1 MLQLKSIKKDYI
13 TEYGSVHALND
24 VSINF
29 RKSEF
34 VSILGPS
41 GCGKTTLLNIIGGLD
56 RYTTGDLIINGKST
70 EEFNDRNWDSYRN
83 HSVGFVFQSY
93 NLIPHL
99 TVYENVELA
108 LTISGVKKEK
118 RKEMVINALTKVGLE
133 EKIYVKPNQLS
144 GGQMQRVAIARAIVN
159 NPEILLADEPT
170 GALDT
175 ETSKQVLEI
184 LQEISKDRL
193 VIMVTHN
200 PELAKIFSTRI
211 ISLLDGKVTSDTNP
225 YDGEEKENK
234 NEVKDKKL
242 KKTSMSFK
250 MALSLSF
257 KNLLTKIGRTLLVA
271 FAGSIGIIGIATIL
285 AISSGFK
292 SYIKNVEEDTL
303 STYPITIRENET
315 NMSSS
320 LEAFMGKGDT
330 KENRNDDK
338 VYSNNIFSKV
348 MASVISGTH
357 TNNLK
362 SFNDY
367 LIENEDKIKPYVS
380 SIERSYGVTL
390 NIFANSQDEVFQI
403 NPSQVFENA
412 FKNVGMSEMSNS
424 LTKNMGVW
432 TQMLSNEDLIKS
444 QYDLVAGNWISNYN
458 EVLLV
463 LDKNNEIPDY
473 AMYALGLK
481 PQEELEELLTKVKN
495 GEEPENIQT
504 VYEYTDLLNKDFK
517 IVYQANLYKKNAD
530 KSGYTSIRD
539 NNTEMLKQIN
549 NGLSIKI
556 VGIIRPSE
564 NAVAQSINGTICYTS
579 DLVNHIIFESMETEI
594 VKEQLANPDTDV
606 FTGLPFM
613 NENLTMDDLYNLI
626 NMIPNETTKEQM
638 LQAINQA
645 KEKGYSD
652 EIILSMLKKN
662 LNTFLQQ
669 AGITIDTYDSNLKKL
684 GVRYLDT
691 PSSISLYP
699 VDFSSKDEIVKFI
712 NEYNEMVRNNGHEEL
727 VIEYT
732 DYIGILM
739 SSISDVI
746 DAVSYVLFAFVAISL
761 IVSSIMIGIITY
773 ISVLER
779 IKEIGVLRS
788 VGASKLDISRVFNA
802 ETFIIGFTA
811 GVLGILVSLLLLIP
825 INLIIGNLA
834 NIHNVAKLPWEGAII
849 LICISTV
856 LSLIAGLIP
865 ARLAAKKNP
874 VEALRSE

>member
-211 ISLLDGKVTSDTNP
+211 ISLLDGKVISDTNP
-225 YDGEEKENK
+225 YNGIEEENK
-234 NEVKDKKL
+234 KEVKDKKL

-367 LIENEDKIKPYVS
+367 LIENEDKIKPYIS

-495 GEEPENIQT
+495 GEEPENVQT

-530 KSGYTSIRD
+530 KSGYTSIID
-539 NNTEMLKQIN
+539 DNTEMLKQIN

-579 DLVNHIIFESMETEI
+579 DLINHIISESMQTEI

-626 NMIPNETTKEQM
+626 NMIPNATTKEQM

-712 NEYNEMVRNNGHEEL
+712 DEYNEMVRNNGHEEL

-761 IVSSIMIGIITY
+761 VVSSIMIGIITY

-802 ETFIIGFTA
+802 ETFIIGFAA

>member
-118 RKEMVINALTKVGLE
+118 RKEMVINALTKVGLD

-211 ISLLDGKVTSDTNP
+211 ISLLDGKVISDTNP
-225 YDGEEKENK
+225 YNGIEEENK
-234 NEVKDKKL
+234 KEVKDKKL

-367 LIENEDKIKPYVS
+367 LIENEDKIKPYIS

-495 GEEPENIQT
+495 GEEPENVQT

-530 KSGYTSIRD
+530 KSGYTSIID
-539 NNTEMLKQIN
+539 DNTEMLKQIN

-579 DLVNHIIFESMETEI
+579 DLINHIISESMQTEI

-626 NMIPNETTKEQM
+626 NMIPNATTKEQM

-712 NEYNEMVRNNGHEEL
+712 DEYNEMVRNNGHEEL

-761 IVSSIMIGIITY
+761 VVSSIMIGIITY

-802 ETFIIGFTA
+802 ETFIIGFAA

>member
-225 YDGEEKENK
+225 YNSIEENK
-234 NEVKDKKL
+234 KEVKDKKL

-320 LEAFMGKGDT
+320 LEAFLGKGDT

-367 LIENEDKIKPYVS
+367 LIENEDKIKPYIS

-403 NPSQVFENA
+403 NPSQVFDNA

-424 LTKNMGVW
+424 LIKNMGVW
-432 TQMLSNEDLIKS
+432 KQMLSNEDLIKS

-481 PQEELEELLTKVKN
+481 PQEELEELLTKVKK
-495 GEEPENIQT
+495 GEKPENVQT
-504 VYEYTDLLNKDFK
+504 VYEYTDLLNKEFK
-517 IVYQANLYKKNAD
+517 IVYQANLYKKNAH
-530 KSGYTSIRD
+530 KSGYTSIIND
-539 NNTEMLKQIN
+539 NTEMLKQIN

-564 NAVAQSINGTICYTS
+564 DAVAQSINGTICYTS
-579 DLVNHIIFESMETEI
+579 DLINHIISESMKTEI

-638 LQAINQA
+638 LHAINQA

-652 EIILSMLKKN
+652 EIILSILKKN

-691 PSSISLYP
+691 PSSISFYP

-712 NEYNEMVRNNGHEEL
+712 DEYNEMVRNNGHEEL

-746 DAVSYVLFAFVAISL
+746 DAVSYVLYAFVAISL
-761 IVSSIMIGIITY
+761 VVSSIMIGIITY

-856 LSLIAGLIP
+856 LSLMAGLIP